1 MSLEINIPT
10 IRTCLED
17 LFAIYQNRIEEFPD
31 LTPEAQSSNI
41 ERMKQQANY
50 WNSLKELRVA
60 LKYLLEAKDSSVWD
74 NFIYNW
80 DDDFEED
87 AIKQV
92 LYFAL
97 QTDWGNVGE
106 LSDDAHQNIQFV
118 EMHPLQWREKNTLS

>member
-1 MSLEINIPT
+1 MLLEINIPT

-118 EMHPLQWREKNTLS
+118 EMHPLQWREKKS

>member
-1 MSLEINIPT
+1 
-10 IRTCLED
+10 LED

-118 EMHPLQWREKNTLS
+118 EMHPLQWREKKS

>member
-41 ERMKQQANY
+41 ERMKQHANY

-60 LKYLLEAKDSSVWD
+60 LKYLLEAKGSSVWD

-118 EMHPLQWREKNTLS
+118 EMHPLQWREKKS

>member
-17 LFAIYQNRIEEFPD
+17 LFAIYQDRIEEFPD

-92 LYFAL
+92 LHFAL
-97 QTDWGNVGE
+97 QTDWGNIGE

-118 EMHPLQWREKNTLS
+118 EMHPLQWREKKS

>member
-118 EMHPLQWREKNTLS
+118 EMHPLQWREKKS